1 MIDVAGWWSVTEQFV
16 DRPLGFLGVSGVL
29 TALVVDL
36 FLLII
41 YFPFFWSTTGATPGQ
56 RVLGLRVVA
65 ADGSQLSA
73 TKSAVRFLG
82 LLVSFTVLGLG
93 VIWIAFDKH
102 KQGWHDKLAATLVIR
117 EDRTANAPLDRSFFG
132 VFWERVVAALVDG
145 IIMSVPFIALLFV
158 SAGLAGIGLA
168 EIRQVAQGNATYFL
182 PLMFVFFIATNVAV
196 TVYHVYFW
204 TTSGATP
211 GKSLL
216 GLRVVSRD
224 LSRRVNMWEAL
235 LRFFGYWVS
244 ALLLLGYVFV
254 IWDRDKQAW
263 HDRIARTYV
272 VKQ

>member
-1 MIDVAGWWSVTEQFV
+1 M
-16 DRPLGFLGVSGVL
+16 
-29 TALVVDL
+29 
-36 FLLII
+36 
-41 YFPFFWSTTGATPGQ
+41 
-56 RVLGLRVVA
+56 
-65 ADGSQLSA
+65 
-73 TKSAVRFLG
+73 
-82 LLVSFTVLGLG
+82 
-93 VIWIAFDKH
+93 
-102 KQGWHDKLAATLVIR
+102 
-117 EDRTANAPLDRSFFG
+117 
-132 VFWERVVAALVDG
+132 AALVDG

-235 LRFFGYWVS
+235 LRFFGYWAMSPSFGTATSKPGTIESPEHTSLSSDLVS
-244 ALLLLGYVFV
+244 SVCS
-254 IWDRDKQAW
+254 I
-263 HDRIARTYV
+263 
-272 VKQ
+272 VKASLRQC